1 MKDFIILSKPIN
13 KISMKIYYIIRT
25 EYQDIIFKTYA
36 AAFNE
41 AKLLDHKSFRNNLG
55 EKYYI

>member
-1 MKDFIILSKPIN
+1 
-13 KISMKIYYIIRT
+13 MKIYYIIRT
-25 EYQDIIFKTYA
+25 EYQDIIFKTYS

-41 AKLLDHKSFRNNLG
+41 AKLLNHKSFRNNLG